1 MKHFIT
7 LIAMTVA
14 LAAPGYAVAG
24 GDGDCHFHGYTPAAE
39 TTVKQCATKLKN
51 NLVNSGKIDKSWQA
65 VVQDK
70 MEIVENKKGK
80 EWKIT
85 FKNSAAKDK
94 TKETLYLFYS
104 LTGNFIAANFTG
116 E

>member
-7 LIAMTVA
+7 LIAMTVS

-24 GDGDCHFHGYTPAAE
+24 GGGDCHFHGYAPAAE
-39 TTVKQCATKLKN
+39 TTVKQCAAKLKD
-51 NLVNSGKIDKSWQA
+51 NLVSSGKIDKSWQA
-65 VVQDK
+65 VAQDK

-85 FKNSAAKDK
+85 LKNSAVKDK